1 MATAFDAAL
10 HRARFTRQAF
20 IEQDAVNDAVAFVL
34 WFKVLSNLDN
44 PNAPVKPFERKV
56 TLWVSEQEGS
66 YARFIKRL
74 QSLGYPGD
82 TLQGVDPEVAGFHD
96 FRDVEAEML
105 CEHQHNAD
113 RGETYENWKF
123 PQLVPPALKNKSRLR
138 ALDEK
143 YHPGGVPPNGHALD
157 DWEMEPTGKG
167 PAAPVSADDLT
178 DEKIPF

>member
-1 MATAFDAAL
+1 MAVAIPADL
-10 HRARFTRQAF
+10 YRVRFTNQAF
-20 IEQDAVNDAVAFVL
+20 IEQDSVNDAVAFVL
-34 WFKVLSNLDN
+34 WFKVIASATN
-44 PNAPVKPFERKV
+44 PKAPVKPFTRKV
-56 TLWVSEQEGS
+56 TLWVSEGEGS

-82 TLQGVDPEVAGFHD
+82 TLQGVDPEVPGFHD

-123 PQLVPPALKNKSRLR
+123 PPLVPPTLKDKSRLR

-143 YHPGGVPPNGHALD
+143 YHPGGVPANGHALD
-157 DWEMEPTGKG
+157 DDWGMEPPRKDRETFV
-167 PAAPVSADDLT
+167 PVD
-178 DEKIPF
+178 DEKAPF